1 MKIRIDNIGA
11 QPPTYIGK
19 PPEDVDKRVVI
30 VKFFTNPKYGKLQ
43 EYIDDGWNDI
53 GDRIIKDMCSIH
65 KNCFEGKENNIVI
78 ADLTYSTK
86 EEDTFLETVGERVLQ
101 LSLEDRETFFEVY
114 ALAAKKLAKQHK
126 IYQIEEHRDEYYDN
140 YIRDADE
147 LDYHIYEII
156 KKMKTH
162 HEDQN

>member
-19 PPEDVDKRVVI
+19 PPEDVDNRLVI
-30 VKFFTNPKYGKLQ
+30 VKYFPNGKYGKLQ
-43 EYIDDGWNDI
+43 EYIDVLGWENDGDYVRKNM
-53 GDRIIKDMCSIH
+53 GSIH

-86 EEDTFLETVGERVLQ
+86 EEDTFLETVGERVLD

-114 ALAAKKLAKQHK
+114 ALAAKRLTKKCKQ
-126 IYQIEEHRDEYYDN
+126 DE
-140 YIRDADE
+140 
-147 LDYHIYEII
+147 
-156 KKMKTH
+156 
-162 HEDQN
+162 

>member
-86 EEDTFLETVGERVLQ
+86 EEDTFLETVGERLLN
-101 LSLEDRETFFEVY
+101 LSKEDRDTFFEVY
-114 ALAAKKLAKQHK
+114 EIAAKKLAEA
-126 IYQIEEHRDEYYDN
+126 YSDED
-140 YIRDADE
+140 
-147 LDYHIYEII
+147 
-156 KKMKTH
+156 
-162 HEDQN
+162 

>member
-19 PPEDVDKRVVI
+19 SPEDVDKRLVI
-30 VKFFTNPKYGKLQ
+30 VKYFPNPKYGKLR

-78 ADLTYSTK
+78 ADLIYSTK
-86 EEDTFLETVGERVLQ
+86 EEDTFLETVGERVLD

-126 IYQIEEHRDEYYDN
+126 TDE
-140 YIRDADE
+140 
-147 LDYHIYEII
+147 
-156 KKMKTH
+156 
-162 HEDQN
+162 

>member
-19 PPEDVDKRVVI
+19 SPEDVDKRVVI
-30 VKFFTNPKYGKLQ
+30 VKFFLNPKYGKLQ

-78 ADLTYSTK
+78 ADLVYSTK
-86 EEDTFLETVGERVLQ
+86 EKDTFLGTVGERVLD

-114 ALAAKKLAKQHK
+114 ALAAKKLAKQH
-126 IYQIEEHRDEYYDN
+126 QTDE
-140 YIRDADE
+140 
-147 LDYHIYEII
+147 
-156 KKMKTH
+156 
-162 HEDQN
+162 

>member
-19 PPEDVDKRVVI
+19 SPEDVDKRVVI
-30 VKFFTNPKYGKLQ
+30 VKYFPNGKYGKLQ
-43 EYIDDGWNDI
+43 EYIDVLGWENDGDYVRKNM
-53 GDRIIKDMCSIH
+53 GSIH

-86 EEDTFLETVGERVLQ
+86 EEDTFLETVGERVLD

-126 IYQIEEHRDEYYDN
+126 QDE
-140 YIRDADE
+140 
-147 LDYHIYEII
+147 
-156 KKMKTH
+156 
-162 HEDQN
+162 

>member
-19 PPEDVDKRVVI
+19 SPEDVDKRVVI
-30 VKFFTNPKYGKLQ
+30 VKFFPNGKYGKLQ
-43 EYIDDGWNDI
+43 EYIDVLGWEDDGDYIRKN
-53 GDRIIKDMCSIH
+53 MCSIH

-86 EEDTFLETVGERVLQ
+86 EEDTFLETVGERVLD

-114 ALAAKKLAKQHK
+114 AIAAKRLTKKCKQ
-126 IYQIEEHRDEYYDN
+126 DE
-140 YIRDADE
+140 
-147 LDYHIYEII
+147 
-156 KKMKTH
+156 
-162 HEDQN
+162 

>member
-19 PPEDVDKRVVI
+19 SPEDVDKRVVI
-30 VKFFTNPKYGKLQ
+30 VKFFPNPKYGKLQ

-86 EEDTFLETVGERVLQ
+86 EETTFLETVGERVLD

-114 ALAAKKLAKQHK
+114 AIAAKKLAKAYSDK
-126 IYQIEEHRDEYYDN
+126 D
-140 YIRDADE
+140 
-147 LDYHIYEII
+147 
-156 KKMKTH
+156 
-162 HEDQN
+162 

>member
-19 PPEDVDKRVVI
+19 SPEDVDKRVVI
-30 VKFFTNPKYGKLQ
+30 VKFFPNGKYGKLQ
-43 EYIDDGWNDI
+43 EYIDVLGWEDDGDYIRKN
-53 GDRIIKDMCSIH
+53 MCSIH

-78 ADLTYSTK
+78 ADLVYDSK

-126 IYQIEEHRDEYYDN
+126 TDE
-140 YIRDADE
+140 
-147 LDYHIYEII
+147 
-156 KKMKTH
+156 
-162 HEDQN
+162 

>member
-19 PPEDVDKRVVI
+19 PPEDVDNRLVI
-30 VKFFTNPKYGKLQ
+30 VKYFPNGKYGKLQ
-43 EYIDDGWNDI
+43 EYIDVLGWENDGDYVRKN
-53 GDRIIKDMCSIH
+53 MCSIH

-86 EEDTFLETVGERVLQ
+86 EEDTFLETVGERVLD

-114 ALAAKKLAKQHK
+114 ALAAKKLAEAYSDK
-126 IYQIEEHRDEYYDN
+126 D
-140 YIRDADE
+140 
-147 LDYHIYEII
+147 
-156 KKMKTH
+156 
-162 HEDQN
+162 